1 VSTVRAPAEMERNW
15 DMRYTDFMVVGI
27 DYGVLLCEG
36 CGALVPFDRR
46 ELHDAFH
53 AAVEPVSIGA

>member
-1 VSTVRAPAEMERNW
+1 
-15 DMRYTDFMVVGI
+15 MRYTDFMVIGI
-27 DYGVLLCEG
+27 DTGVLCCEG

-53 AAVEPVSIGA
+53 ARTEPRMTADVCA